1 MQQTQINIYNERK
14 QFRYGIEYVDNI
26 ECYSGDGFC
35 YFDRSDLD
43 GDCFQILC
51 DSSSS
56 VIRQTNKWSKDRIES
71 DCGFDY
77 TVDTQTDYIP
87 PLIDI
92 SSIDLFFPNCGVE
105 TYTGNWLYVFSAY
118 TFING
123 DKIILCEKLIDRRDS
138 IAYDKGKKE
147 MHNIRYSEY
156 INIQFPDPWNI
167 TYSEEWADF
176 RQNVCGEP
184 ENINNTGSLLIIEI
198 HPVKLSE
205 TGDYIK
211 LDNYLGGMNSLLLS
225 DTKNI
230 SLYTLID
237 WQSPRT
243 VNLSFIY
250 NTDLYTNGLEEY
262 IQETYKLGDFDMNIE
277 MNSKL
282 ILFDNNNVYNIY
294 DPESGDG
301 TVFDLTPQDLA
312 TIDFNLSGDG
322 WDSFHDGL
330 ELKAIT
336 ELVCDGLPLLTLI
349 SNILCVTK
357 DMFASILANTEPYTP
372 EELLQVFDLDTNTN
386 NFNAPGM
393 ETINIVNKTEKKV
406 ISIDKPNDFKNNL
419 TRPVFIRAQKNDGM
433 IIHPGV
439 TENIS
444 LNLRSYKNHVE
455 SFTLR
460 IAGVDF
466 IEYGR
471 QGSNVIFKVIGKQL
485 PEELEAGTYYV
496 LDDNFEL
503 VTSGPYT
510 LE

>member
-14 QFRYGIEYVDNI
+14 QFRYGVEYVDNI
-26 ECYSGDGFC
+26 ESYSSSGFC
-35 YFDRSDLD
+35 YFDKSNLD
-43 GDCFQILC
+43 GDCFQFLY
-51 DSSSS
+51 DFSPS
-56 VIRQTNKWSKDRIES
+56 VIRQTNKWSNAINIS
-71 DCGFDY
+71 TSNSNIPDY
-77 TVDTQTDYIP
+77 V
-87 PLIDI
+87 DI
-92 SSIDLFFPNCGVE
+92 SSVDLFFPYYGVE

-123 DKIILCEKLIDRRDS
+123 DKIILCEKLIDRRDA

-156 INIQFPDPWNI
+156 INIKFPDPWNLA
-167 TYSEEWADF
+167 YSDEWAPF
-176 RQNVCGEP
+176 RQNICGEP
-184 ENINNTGSLLIIEI
+184 VDINNTGSLLTIEL
-198 HPVKLSE
+198 HPVRLTES
-205 TGDYIK
+205 GDYVK
-211 LDNYLGGMNSLLLS
+211 LDNYLGGLNSLLLS

-243 VNLSFIY
+243 VNLSFVY
-250 NTDLYTNGLEEY
+250 NTELYDSLEEY
-262 IQETYKLGDFDMNIE
+262 IQETYKIGDSDIDIE
-277 MNSKL
+277 LNSKL
-282 ILFDNNNVYNIY
+282 VLFDNENIYNVY

-322 WDSFHDGL
+322 WDSFHPGL
-330 ELKAIT
+330 EMKAIT
-336 ELVCDGLPLLTLI
+336 ELTCDELPLLTLI
-349 SNILCVTK
+349 SNTLCVSQ
-357 DMFASILANTEPYTP
+357 DMFAAILENTESYNIDALM
-372 EELLQVFDLDTNTN
+372 EEFENDPNTTS
-386 NFNAPGM
+386 FNGEDM

-406 ISIDKPNDFKNNL
+406 INMGKPNDFKNNL
-419 TRPVFIRAQKNDGM
+419 TRPVFIRAQKNNE
-433 IIHPGV
+433 IVVHPNV

-444 LNLRSYKNHVE
+444 INLREYKNYVE
-455 SFTLR
+455 AFTLR
-460 IAGVDF
+460 IADVDF

-471 QGSNVIFKVIGKQL
+471 QSSNIIFKVVGKQL
-485 PEELEAGTYYV
+485 PEEIEAGTYYV